1 VHVVRLPLPVA
12 RAHDARIRCRR
23 PGATTAI
30 RKVRMQTPRDADGGI
45 LEVRTFLLFF
55 SYCRINAIFV
65 PPAPAAHSTVASPAS
80 RLEAAGLVSQ
90 TGTCTR
96 VPDNPSACE
105 ITIEAMVNRDAFPG
119 DGAVILTFDGGPY
132 RFDLAGMM
140 DRAVAFNLRSL
151 RQRFHETIGHAVA
164 AGPPGATAPRLLD
177 LGGRARSGIRDQAV
191 TEGCDVTVFD
201 LLAAP
206 EVDVVG
212 DAHAMSKH
220 LPAEAFDFVHCV
232 SLFEHLLMP
241 WKVAVEMNR
250 VMKTGGV
257 ALIHTHQTTGM
268 HDLPWDF
275 YRFSDTAWHGL
286 FNAYTGF
293 EVIESSMSN
302 WMHIVP
308 RAWQP
313 RYRHAEHAGGF
324 DSSSVLVRKT
334 GAARVDWDV
343 PLQAVLQTSYP
354 THADS
359 NFT

>member
-1 VHVVRLPLPVA
+1 ML
-12 RAHDARIRCRR
+12 
-23 PGATTAI
+23 
-30 RKVRMQTPRDADGGI
+30 RMQIPRDADGGI

-55 SYCRINAIFV
+55 SYWRINAIFV
-65 PPAPAAHSTVASPAS
+65 PPAAAAHNTVASPAS
-80 RLEAAGLVSQ
+80 RLEAADVVSQ

-132 RFDLAGMM
+132 RFDLSGMM
-140 DRAVAFNLRSL
+140 ERAVQFNRRSL
-151 RQRFHETIGHAVA
+151 RQRFNETIGHAIA
-164 AGPPGATAPRLLD
+164 APPPGTAAPPRLLD
-177 LGGRARSGIRDQAV
+177 LGGRARSGVRDHDM

-220 LPAEAFDFVHCV
+220 LPAGAFDFVHCV

-250 VMKTGGV
+250 VMTTGGV
-257 ALIHTHQTTGM
+257 ALIHTHQSTGM

-275 YRFSDTAWHGL
+275 HRFSDTAWHGL
-286 FNAYTGF
+286 SNAYTGF
-293 EVIESSMSN
+293 EVIEASMSN
-302 WMHIVP
+302 
-308 RAWQP
+308 
-313 RYRHAEHAGGF
+313 
-324 DSSSVLVRKT
+324 
-334 GAARVDWDV
+334 
-343 PLQAVLQTSYP
+343 
-354 THADS
+354 
-359 NFT
+359 